1 MTKISGMIATCFLC
15 VCAAAV
21 AQTPVN
27 TFVSVETKTE
37 KPKHFWTYKITWTG
51 ALVKDKKV
59 GISFKVPKDYSSPQ
73 IDGDDRP
80 IGTEQPGG
88 FWQWVFTV
96 TKKEAEN
103 KEKKVTMTFS
113 GPETKLKKD
122 GFVEWAGK
130 FDMKDSNKGVAAGPE
145 LAFDP
150 SRFRFVLAA
159 GADVG
164 LDDFVDFT
172 EQDAPVPDPA
182 MMMMPMTTTMRPF
195 LLTVNDSRTRASA
208 LVGGAFRLGKMAG
221 KPWEAIASLQFT
233 DNTDRTLDGFFF
245 GASYG
250 VQKYLSIGGGYSLRL
265 GKELSRGFQRDA
277 ARFVIAE
284 GMEERFPVLPD
295 KSGLVNDKAYDG
307 LPLTDKDGNRWFPG
321 NPIIDSF
328 NHSVFIGLFFP
339 IDIAKAITGAGGP

>member
-1 MTKISGMIATCFLC
+1 MTKISGVMATCFLC
-15 VCAAAV
+15 ICAAAV
-21 AQTPVN
+21 AQTPSVN
-27 TFVSVETKTE
+27 TFVSVQTKTE
-37 KPKHFWTYKITWTG
+37 QAKHFWTYKITWTG
-51 ALVKDKKV
+51 ELVKDKKV
-59 GISFKVPKDYSSPQ
+59 GIRFKVPKDYSSPQ
-73 IDGDDRP
+73 IEGAEKP
-80 IGTEQPGG
+80 IGTEESGG

-96 TKKEAEN
+96 AETEAT
-103 KEKKVTMTFS
+103 EKKVTMIFS
-113 GPETKLKKD
+113 GPETKLRQD
-122 GFVEWAGK
+122 GFVEWAGEY
-130 FDMKDSNKGVAAGPE
+130 DMTSSDKGVAAGPE

-150 SRFRFVLAA
+150 SRFRIVLAA
-159 GADVG
+159 GTDFG

-221 KPWEAIASLQFT
+221 KPWEAVASLQFT

-307 LPLTDKDGNRWFPG
+307 LPLTNSMGQRWFPG
-321 NPIIDSF
+321 SPIIESF
-328 NHSVFIGLFFP
+328 NHSLFIGLFFP
-339 IDIAKAITGAGGP
+339 IDIAKAIKGAGGP